1 LNAFEGSG
9 KNLAI
14 GADMVAWCRAN
25 YANLSVVN
33 CDAAKHNAPEDQPEE
48 IAQSRGKWLEQ
59 INI

>member
-1 LNAFEGSG
+1 LIAFEGSG

-25 YANLSVVN
+25 HANLSVVN
-33 CDAAKHNAPEDQPEE
+33 CGAAKHNAPEDQPEE
-48 IAQSRGKWLEQ
+48 IAQSLGKWLEQ